1 MVYSQNI
8 LGMKPD
14 GISHPLAESDHPES
28 ITPPRRS
35 QSPSTAP
42 RGVARGD
49 WLVHLG
55 LVRVGLGFFKGWCD
69 FRVYLGLT
77 T

>member
-28 ITPPRRS
+28 ITPHV
-35 QSPSTAP
+35 
-42 RGVARGD
+42 GVSHPPQPHWGQG
-49 WLVHLG
+49 VT
-55 LVRVGLGFFKGWCD
+55 GW
-69 FRVYLGLT
+69 FI
-77 T
+77 